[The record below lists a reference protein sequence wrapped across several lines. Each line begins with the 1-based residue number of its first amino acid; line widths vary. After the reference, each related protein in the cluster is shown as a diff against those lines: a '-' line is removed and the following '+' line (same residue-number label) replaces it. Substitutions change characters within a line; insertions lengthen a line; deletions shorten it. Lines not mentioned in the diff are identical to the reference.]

1 VSATRQLKVLFE
13 RKRPKLE
20 RRITG
25 PAISHLAAEPAQP
38 ASTVLRLPGVDVRWR
53 AVESTQ
59 QSIVDG
65 RDPMLPATSRFRSRL
80 RSAGPSF

>member
-1 VSATRQLKVLFE
+1 
-13 RKRPKLE
+13 
-20 RRITG
+20 
-25 PAISHLAAEPAQP
+25 
-38 ASTVLRLPGVDVRWR
+38 LRLPGVDVRWR

-80 RSAGPSF
+80 RSAGPSFWSRARRS